1 MNALIATSFFFSF
14 QFCFL
19 ASCSSSHILFSLL
32 LDISFL
38 IVYHS
43 IPLGTISLLTALTNL
58 CNNMHLAG
66 YIYTLGGTA
75 VNWISKLQKIVLLST
90 TEAEYVVVT
99 DANKEMMW
107 CSLSWKNWVT
117 SMSEVC
123 YIVVVRVFDKECCYH
138 ARTKHI
144 QVRYHFIIS
153 TLEDGVL
160 IR

>member
-1 MNALIATSFFFSF
+1 MSALIATSFFFSF
-14 QFCFL
+14 QFFVL
-19 ASCSSSHILFSLL
+19 ASCSSSHMLFSLL

-66 YIYTLGGTA
+66 YIYTLGGIA
-75 VNWISKLQKIVLLST
+75 VNRISKLQKIVLLST

-99 DANKEMMW
+99 NANKEMMW

-117 SMSEVC
+117 SVSEVC
-123 YIVVVRVFDKECCYH
+123 YIVIVRVFD
-138 ARTKHI
+138 RML
-144 QVRYHFIIS
+144 FIMLGQS
-153 TLEDGVL
+153 TYRFG
-160 IR
+160 ITS

>member
-1 MNALIATSFFFSF
+1 
-14 QFCFL
+14 
-19 ASCSSSHILFSLL
+19 
-32 LDISFL
+32 
-38 IVYHS
+38 
-43 IPLGTISLLTALTNL
+43 
-58 CNNMHLAG
+58 MHLAG

-123 YIVVVRVFDKECCYH
+123 YIVVVRVFDKECCL
-138 ARTKHI
+138 
-144 QVRYHFIIS
+144 S
-153 TLEDGVL
+153 C
-160 IR
+160 